1 MAYYDRHEASAES
14 MQDFETIPSGLL
26 RISELEDEISSWRGQ
41 ESVQS
46 AGESG
51 KRSSLL
57 QPMQS
62 QMPLKQ
68 AEGRKR
74 SMDGQLLSGKRKRVR
89 LFHRRQWKTGRKRAG
104 AEGILPA
111 AFRWPTARY
120 LRLAKLAKNGY
131 YDTEQYI
138 ITGEERTK
146 WESAAKER
154 RDINTE
160 I

>member
-1 MAYYDRHEASAES
+1 M
-14 MQDFETIPSGLL
+14 
-26 RISELEDEISSWRGQ
+26 
-41 ESVQS
+41 
-46 AGESG
+46 
-51 KRSSLL
+51 
-57 QPMQS
+57 
-62 QMPLKQ
+62 
-68 AEGRKR
+68 
-74 SMDGQLLSGKRKRVR
+74 R
-89 LFHRRQWKTGRKRAG
+89 LFTGDSGRQAVKRAG
-104 AEGILPA
+104 AGKESCLPLSA
-111 AFRWPTARY
+111 GQPARY